1 VATVEAGVTLQQ
13 LQEAADEQ
21 GLAFPL
27 DLGARGSAT
36 LGGNASTNA
45 GGNRVLRFGMMRE
58 MVLGLEAVLA
68 DGTVIRAM
76 NRLIKNNSGFDLKQL
91 FIGAEG
97 TLGVITRLVL
107 RLREKPARQDVAFAA
122 VPGFDALAALLKH
135 MDRALGG
142 GLSAFEVMWPEFYEL
157 VTTPPAKGRAPIAH
171 GSPFYVLIES
181 MGGDSA
187 GGGALFQSA
196 FETAVEDGLVTD
208 AVVAK
213 SQAEVAGIWAL
224 RDDVLQAARWGLPF
238 VFDVSLPVADMPAYV
253 AQVQAGLRASWPG
266 VRCYVFGHMGDGN
279 LHVVISPEGL
289 PSDRARRGRAH
300 QCAAGAGGRGDFG
313 RARYRAGEEGLA
325 ADFAQPGGDRLDA
338 YAQTHDGSQGNPEP
352 RARVLRTEGF
362 VAGTVLVSGGSG
374 YIAGFLIRQ
383 LVADG
388 WMVHTTVRDLAREGS
403 VRKLLAVR
411 RGCGSLPP
419 ISPQTRAGPMRWPG
433 AAMSPTWP
441 PRFRCA
447 LSRTR
452 MSSSFPRAMARC
464 ARCAPRRLRESGASS

>member
-1 VATVEAGVTLQQ
+1 MIDAGLVARLRKALPDEALVAGESLAGRTEDWMHQQPLRSPLLLRPGSTDEVSSALALCHAAGQPVIAHGGLTGLVHGADTTDADVVLSLERMRRIESIDPVQRVATVEAGVTLQQ

-122 VPGFDALAALLKH
+122 VPGFDALAALLKR

-157 VTTPPAKGRAPIAH
+157 VTTPPAKGRAPVPQ

-181 MGGDSA
+181 MGG
-187 GGGALFQSA
+187 GAEAEGAQFQA
-196 FETAVEDGLVTD
+196 AIEKAAEDGLVCD
-208 AVVAK
+208 AVIAK
-213 SQAEVAGIWAL
+213 SQAEVAAIWAL
-224 RDDVLQAARWGLPF
+224 RDDVLQTARWGLPF
-238 VFDVSLPVADMPAYV
+238 VFDVSLPIAEMPAYV
-253 AQVQAGLRASWPG
+253 EQVQADLRASWPA
-266 VRCYVFGHMGDGN
+266 VRAYVFGHLGDGN
-279 LHVVISPEGL
+279 LHLVISLEGVA
-289 PSDRARRGRAH
+289 PDARAAVERIVYAPLQRVG
-300 QCAAGAGGRGDFG
+300 GAISAEHGI
-313 RARYRAGEEGLA
+313 GLEKKA
-325 ADFAQPGGDRLDA
+325 WL
-338 YAQTHDGSQGNPEP
+338 
-352 RARVLRTEGF
+352 
-362 VAGTVLVSGGSG
+362 
-374 YIAGFLIRQ
+374 
-383 LVADG
+383 
-388 WMVHTTVRDLAREGS
+388 
-403 VRKLLAVR
+403 
-411 RGCGSLPP
+411 P
-419 ISPQTRAGPMRWPG
+419 ISRSPAEIALMRTLKRTMDPRGILNPG
-433 AAMSPTWP
+433 
-441 PRFRCA
+441 RVI
-447 LSRTR
+447 
-452 MSSSFPRAMARC
+452 
-464 ARCAPRRLRESGASS
+464 

>member
-1 VATVEAGVTLQQ
+1 MIDAGLVARLSKALPAEALVAGESLAGRTEDWMHQRPLRSPLLLRPGSTEEVSTVLALCHGAGQPVITHGGLTGLVHGADTTEADVVLSLERMRRIESIDPVQRVATVEAGVTLQQ

-142 GLSAFEVMWPEFYEL
+142 ALSAFEVMWPEFYEL
-157 VTTPPAKGRAPIAH
+157 VTTPPAKGRAPVPH

-181 MGGDSA
+181 MGGGAEGD
-187 GGGALFQSA
+187 GALFQAA
-196 FETAVEDGLVTD
+196 FETAVEDGLVTN

-213 SQAEVAGIWAL
+213 SQAEVAAIWAL
-224 RDDVLQAARWGLPF
+224 RDDVLQAARWGPPF
-238 VFDVSLPVADMPAYV
+238 VFDVSLPIADMPAYV
-253 AQVQAGLRASWPG
+253 EQVKAGLRASWPG
-266 VRCYVFGHMGDGN
+266 VRAYVFGHLGDGN

-289 PSDRARRGRAH
+289 PSDARAAVERIVYAPLEQVGGAISAEHGIGLEKKAWLSISRSPAEIALMRTLKRTMDPKGILNPGRV
-300 QCAAGAGGRGDFG
+300 F
-313 RARYRAGEEGLA
+313 
-325 ADFAQPGGDRLDA
+325 
-338 YAQTHDGSQGNPEP
+338 
-352 RARVLRTEGF
+352 
-362 VAGTVLVSGGSG
+362 
-374 YIAGFLIRQ
+374 
-383 LVADG
+383 
-388 WMVHTTVRDLAREGS
+388 
-403 VRKLLAVR
+403 
-411 RGCGSLPP
+411 
-419 ISPQTRAGPMRWPG
+419 
-433 AAMSPTWP
+433 
-441 PRFRCA
+441 
-447 LSRTR
+447 
-452 MSSSFPRAMARC
+452 
-464 ARCAPRRLRESGASS
+464 